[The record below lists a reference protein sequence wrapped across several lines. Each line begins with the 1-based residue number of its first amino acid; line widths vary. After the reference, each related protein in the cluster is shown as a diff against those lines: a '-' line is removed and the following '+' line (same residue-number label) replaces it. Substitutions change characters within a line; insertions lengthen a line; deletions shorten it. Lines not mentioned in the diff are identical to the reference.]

1 MKKKILITG
10 TSGQI
15 GNLFLDDALKKGF
28 IVTDILRKKNLKN
41 KNLILLRKKF
51 KNNYKSIFFS
61 KVHQLDK
68 KLQNLNFDIFINFAT
83 KYKNKHENKDIPK
96 FIESN
101 IIFPSVILD
110 KIHGK
115 TKKFINIGTMME
127 HVDGRSYSPK
137 NFYASTKSAFEILQ
151 NFYLLGKKL
160 KIYNLK
166 FYESF
171 TENDKRKKLIPIL
184 IRNFRKNKTSKI
196 ISKKLELNII
206 HVNDIF
212 KAIYIIFNK
221 NLQSGSYCLKQRKNI
236 NIYNFI
242 KQTNKKIKKKI
253 KVKFLNQKVYKI
265 SSNKLNIIPNWRAD
279 NKINI
284 KIQKQFI

>member
-15 GNLFLDDALKKGF
+15 GNLFLNDALKKGF

-51 KNNYKSIFFS
+51 KYNYKSIFFS

-115 TKKFINIGTMME
+115 IKKFINIGTMMQ
-127 HVDGRSYSPK
+127 HVDGKSYSPK

-242 KQTNKKIKKKI
+242 KQTNKKIKKK
-253 KVKFLNQKVYKI
+253 
-265 SSNKLNIIPNWRAD
+265 
-279 NKINI
+279 
-284 KIQKQFI
+284 

>member
-15 GNLFLDDALKKGF
+15 GNLFLNDALKKGF

-51 KNNYKSIFFS
+51 KYNYKSIFFS

-115 TKKFINIGTMME
+115 IKKFINIGTMMQ
-127 HVDGRSYSPK
+127 HVDGKSYSPK

-221 NLQSGSYCLKQRKNI
+221 DLQSGSYCLKQRKNI

>member
-127 HVDGRSYSPK
+127 HVDGKSYSPK

-221 NLQSGSYCLKQRKNI
+221 NLQSGSYCLKQKKNI